1 MGHGVLHLV
10 LLTMP
15 VLQIAALRLETRIS
29 LRAGAVAARPV
40 IGVRAAVV
48 RASAEDGSPPPAR
61 RTLRISVPSGTNEL
75 LAARTVAQTQKKQK
89 KKGIR
94 TVSIGGTEL
103 TFSHDMST
111 TFFWA
116 GLMLC
121 LITIKIVKLAA
132 QGNLR
137 AVLGEEA
144 NYKHIARSA
153 AEEAELHEFC
163 CERCGY
169 TIFPARGRDGK
180 FFPDNFVCPNEKC
193 KAPREAF
200 FDMTDLSDPR
210 TVEALKNDQDF
221 DYEIE
226 KITVT
231 LKDTEEASPPPE
243 ATKAA
248 PRPAAPSPPSRPPLR
263 PPPAPP
269 PAPPAPPAA
278 AAPPPR
284 PPSSPPPPPSKRA
297 TPPPAPPTAG
307 DDGFDPLNNPLL

>member
-1 MGHGVLHLV
+1 MCTCCRATGKSQLRERFLRRVHKSDGSMGARGVLHLV

-15 VLQIAALRLETRIS
+15 VLQSAALRLETRIS

-48 RASAEDGSPPPAR
+48 RASAEDGSSPPTR

-94 TVSIGGTEL
+94 TVTIGGTEL

-116 GLMLC
+116 GLMLG
-121 LITIKIVKLAA
+121 LITIKIVKLAS

-153 AEEAELHEFC
+153 AEEAELHEF
-163 CERCGY
+163 
-169 TIFPARGRDGK
+169 
-180 FFPDNFVCPNEKC
+180 
-193 KAPREAF
+193 
-200 FDMTDLSDPR
+200 
-210 TVEALKNDQDF
+210 
-221 DYEIE
+221 
-226 KITVT
+226 
-231 LKDTEEASPPPE
+231 
-243 ATKAA
+243 
-248 PRPAAPSPPSRPPLR
+248 
-263 PPPAPP
+263 
-269 PAPPAPPAA
+269 
-278 AAPPPR
+278 
-284 PPSSPPPPPSKRA
+284 
-297 TPPPAPPTAG
+297 
-307 DDGFDPLNNPLL
+307 